1 MGARWFAA
9 AVAAMA
15 AGCATTALCQD
26 NQIRRGP
33 EPAWATPSPL
43 MAVPAD
49 PRGLVFVRRQD
60 VAIHIDAKGQEQYT
74 GYRIRIL
81 NPNALQL
88 GNIGI
93 TWNPAAGSP
102 VVHAVRVYR
111 GTDVIDVLKTASFDV
126 VRRED
131 QLEASKLT
139 GNLTAMLRVP
149 DLRVGD
155 EIETSITVPSDDPT
169 LGNKVAGLLVLNP
182 SPPPGRYGMSLSW
195 DAGLAPTIKPSK
207 DTAAR
212 LERGDRMIRLA
223 YDDPAVATPPK
234 DAPPRFTWQRVVD
247 YSRFR
252 DWASISRLFAP
263 LYRTAAT
270 LDRSSPLR
278 AEANRIMAANPAPLA
293 RAAAALK
300 LVQQDVRYVYIG
312 LNGGNLKPASADETW
327 QRRYGDCKGKTV
339 LLLALL
345 KEMGIEAAP
354 VLVNTAGIDDG
365 LGERL
370 PNPGLF
376 DHVLIR
382 AMIGGRAYWLDG
394 TLPAVVPPSAE
405 PFLPYRT
412 VLPLT
417 TDGSDLVALP
427 WQPLSRPAELT
438 VLDLDAR
445 AGFGQPTK
453 VVNTTIVRG
462 IKGLEQQVQWSALTP
477 DQMLAGFRQQA
488 IGDTW
493 RSIDSVDWHY
503 DVPNAASVLT
513 IKGTWVLDWTDD
525 GNGAKSY
532 ALPGGGFSPPDRL
545 GRSTDQDQSIPYAN
559 KRGYNCS
566 VTTLQLPAGTKPS
579 QWYTKDEYDNH
590 LYGHE
595 YFRAFQIKG
604 DSIRMIRGSRDE
616 TPEVDAETATADNA
630 RLPKFDNSMAWVN
643 FDPKGNYKTAVRK
656 SDVPTALDHDWLA
669 NDIACSGSLSSGY
682 PVKIAAM

>member
-1 MGARWFAA
+1 MKIRWLAA
-9 AVAAMA
+9 AGISAA
-15 AGCATTALCQD
+15 AGFVTTAALGQD
-26 NQIRRGP
+26 NRIRQAP
-33 EPAWATPSPL
+33 EPAWVTPSPL

-60 VAIHIDAKGQEQYT
+60 ITVHIDAKGQEQYT
-74 GYRIRIL
+74 GYRIKIL
-81 NPNALQL
+81 NSNALQL

-102 VVHAVRVYR
+102 MVHAVRVYR

-169 LGNKVAGLLVLNP
+169 LGNKVAGLLVLNA
-182 SPPPGRYGMSLSW
+182 SPPPGRYGLSLTW

-207 DTAAR
+207 DTAPR
-212 LERGDRMIRLA
+212 LESGDRMIRLA
-223 YDDPAVATPPK
+223 YDNPAVAAPPK
-234 DAPPRFTWQRVVD
+234 DAPPRFTWQRVVE
-247 YSRFR
+247 YSRFP

-263 LYRTAAT
+263 LYRTAST
-270 LDRSSPLR
+270 LDHGSPLR
-278 AEANRIMAANPAPLA
+278 AEASRIMAASPVPLA

-300 LVQQDVRYVYIG
+300 LVQQDVRYIYIG
-312 LNGGNLKPASADETW
+312 LNGGNLKPAAADETW
-327 QRRYGDCKGKTV
+327 QRRYGDCKGKTA

-345 KEMGIEAAP
+345 REMGIDAVP

-365 LGERL
+365 LSERL

-376 DHVLIR
+376 DHVLVR
-382 AMIGGRAYWLDG
+382 AMIGGRPYWLDG
-394 TLPAVVPPSAE
+394 TLPAAVLPSPE
-405 PFLPYRT
+405 PFLPYRA

-417 TDGSDLVALP
+417 MDGSDLVVLP
-427 WQPLSRPAELT
+427 WQPLSRPVELT
-438 VLDLDAR
+438 ALDLDAR
-445 AGFGQPTK
+445 AGFAQPTK
-453 VVNTTIVRG
+453 VVHTTIVRG
-462 IKGLEQQVQWSALTP
+462 IKGLEQQAQWSALTP
-477 DQMLAGFRQQA
+477 DQMLAAFRQQA

-513 IKGTWVLDWTDD
+513 ITGTWVLDWTDD
-525 GNGAKSY
+525 GEGAKSY

-545 GRSTDQDQSIPYAN
+545 GRAAEQDQSIPYAK
-559 KRGYNCS
+559 KRDYNCS
-566 VTTLQLPAGTKPS
+566 VTTLRLPAGTKSS
-579 QWYTKDEYDNH
+579 QWYTKNEYDNH

-595 YFRAFQIKG
+595 YFRAFQVKG

-616 TPEVDAETATADNA
+616 RPEVDATTAAADNA
-630 RLPKFDNSMAWVN
+630 RLLKFDNSMAWIN
-643 FDPKGNYKTAVRK
+643 YDPKGNYKPAVRK
-656 SDVPTALDHDWLA
+656 SDVPTAFDHDWVA
-669 NDIACSGSLSSGY
+669 SDAACSGSLSSQS
-682 PVKIAAM
+682 PAQDR